1 MSAVHRN
8 GMAPSLDMAAPG
20 CVCVGE
26 LIISGPARAS
36 RQRLLV
42 IGFCRI
48 KNAAASPPCR
58 FLTRSHASRISL
70 TPLSCAISFLIPL
83 SLLSLWTRRR
93 IRPPP
98 PAERPGGAKGR
109 VRADVTRACM
119 VGAGANVLPAAV
131 EPPAR
136 VAGQQARP
144 RGLLER
150 HQLARGEELRGTRA
164 APTWRYGRVGKEA
177 RRSLAYRSSTGWV
190 WVWVG
195 GRWDGCKFRA

>member
-1 MSAVHRN
+1 MHRGN
-8 GMAPSLDMAAPG
+8 GSL
-20 CVCVGE
+20 
-26 LIISGPARAS
+26 S
-36 RQRLLV
+36 LV
-42 IGFCRI
+42 FVES
-48 KNAAASPPCR
+48 KTPPCR
-58 FLTRSHASRISL
+58 FLKGSHLPLARDFLVSRAISL
-70 TPLSCAISFLIPL
+70 SLSGIPL